1 MTVSI
6 VLDRI
11 GHGVI
16 TQTGALIQFQN
27 VDAAAPRTIAHP
39 QLTIIVIEHT
49 WIDGMGKV
57 ISPVVVVVTA
67 WKGAFC
73 ADHELQVGFLPIDA
87 GICGVAEAGIYHR
100 TLIDVWT
107 GDGAGSQENDR
118 GIPCRTIQ
126 TQILAPLFHL
136 LVVDD
141 IGSPHIAPYRPCI
154 TCFWIRK
161 GAMPRHRIKRTEI
174 HFLNRAVHQSI
185 HLRGLVRDESLV
197 GRSGNNRTTGIH
209 HSKDIVVH
217 ARPRL
222 KVGCARHTHMA
233 SKDVIIFG

>member
-161 GAMPRHRIKRTEI
+161 GAIPRHRIKRTEV
-174 HFLNRAVHQSI
+174 HLLNRAVHQSI
-185 HLRGLVRDESLV
+185 HLCGLIRDESLV
-197 GRSGNNRTTGIH
+197 GRG
-209 HSKDIVVH
+209 
-217 ARPRL
+217 
-222 KVGCARHTHMA
+222 
-233 SKDVIIFG
+233 